1 MVSSCIV
8 EGCLFLLRNWSQLL
22 CFASFLNLTMN
33 RVQFHKRCVFPVL
46 FKTVNAGQNAVT
58 KFVSDISEELSHQLS
73 VVLRA
78 CRLSVPET
86 NFTHLFIQL
95 FC

>member
-1 MVSSCIV
+1 MASSCIV

-33 RVQFHKRCVFPVL
+33 RVQFHKRYVFPVL

-58 KFVSDISEELSHQLS
+58 KFVSTYRRNSRINLVSYSEPA
-73 VVLRA
+73 V
-78 CRLSVPET
+78 
-86 NFTHLFIQL
+86 
-95 FC
+95 